1 MIWPMVGACIR
12 KFHDAGVVHADLNA
26 RNILLSETGAANVKV
41 HLIDF
46 DRARIGKPSKRVSK
60 NNLDRLHRSLV
71 KLWPVLSNESLARSW
86 ERLMGGYNKAN
97 PTGSE

>member
-1 MIWPMVGACIR
+1 MAWPLVGACIR

-26 RNILLSETGAANVKV
+26 RNILLSETGDANARVY
-41 HLIDF
+41 LIDF
-46 DRARIGKPSKRVSK
+46 DRARIGKPSKKVSK
-60 NNLDRLHRSLV
+60 NNLDRLHRSLA
-71 KLWPVLSNESLARSW
+71 KLWPVLSIESLSHSW